1 MVLTEK
7 EIRAYAQRSQDA
19 LIAPFHEEQLQA
31 ASYDVTLGERVVAL
45 DKRARTIDLSAQEP
59 MDLYTTHELGLDG
72 YCLGPNEFVLVE
84 LQECLTLP
92 ADWVAHIRPRS
103 RFTRLGLLVMGQHF
117 NPTYSGKV
125 PLGLFNASPNPLI
138 LRQGLRVAQVVFER
152 LSQTP
157 GEDKLYRNKANA
169 AYMNEDQFRG
179 AVLKEAGWSD
189 NVRILY
195 KSVMDS
201 LTKE

>member
-7 EIRAYAQRSQDA
+7 EIRALQQSEHP
-19 LIAPFHEEQLQA
+19 LIAPFCEDQLQA
-31 ASYDVTLGERVVAL
+31 ASYDITLGERVIAF
-45 DKRARTIDLSAQEP
+45 DKRTRTIDLSGQEP
-59 MDLYTTHELGLDG
+59 QELYTPSLLGPEG

-92 ADWVAHIRPRS
+92 ADCVAHIRPRS
-103 RFTRLGLLVMGQHF
+103 RFTRLGLLVSGQHF

-125 PLGLFNASPNPLI
+125 PIGVFNASPNTLI
-138 LRQGLRVAQVVFER
+138 LKQGIRLAQVVFER
-152 LSQTP
+152 LSQAP
-157 GEDKLYRNKANA
+157 DEDKLYRNKVNA
-169 AYMNEDQFRG
+169 AYMNEEQFRG

-189 NVRILY
+189 NVRTLY

-201 LTKE
+201 LTRE

>member
-7 EIRAYAQRSQDA
+7 EIRALQQSEQP
-19 LIAPFHEEQLQA
+19 LIAPFCEDQLQA
-31 ASYDVTLGERVVAL
+31 ASYDITLGERVIAF
-45 DKRARTIDLSAQEP
+45 DKRTRTIDLSGQEP
-59 MDLYTTHELGLDG
+59 QELYTPSLLGPEG

-92 ADWVAHIRPRS
+92 ADCVAHIRPRS
-103 RFTRLGLLVMGQHF
+103 RFTRLGLLVSGQHF

-125 PLGLFNASPNPLI
+125 PIGVFNASPNTLI
-138 LRQGLRVAQVVFER
+138 LKQGIRLAQVVFER

-157 GEDKLYRNKANA
+157 DEDKLYRNKVNA
-169 AYMNEDQFRG
+169 AYMNEEQFRG

-189 NVRILY
+189 NVRTLY

-201 LTKE
+201 LTRE

>member
-7 EIRAYAQRSQDA
+7 EIRALQQSEQP
-19 LIAPFHEEQLQA
+19 LIAPFCEDQLQA
-31 ASYDVTLGERVVAL
+31 ASYDITLGERVIAF
-45 DKRARTIDLSAQEP
+45 DKRTRTIDLSGQEP
-59 MDLYTTHELGLDG
+59 QELYTPSLLGPEG

-92 ADWVAHIRPRS
+92 ADCVAHIRPRS
-103 RFTRLGLLVMGQHF
+103 RFTRLGLLVSGQHF

-125 PLGLFNASPNPLI
+125 PIGVFNASPNTLI
-138 LRQGLRVAQVVFER
+138 LKQGIRLAQVVFER
-152 LSQTP
+152 LSQAP
-157 GEDKLYRNKANA
+157 DEDKLYRNKVNA
-169 AYMNEDQFRG
+169 AYMNEEQFRG

-189 NVRILY
+189 NVRTLY

-201 LTKE
+201 LTRE

>member
-7 EIRAYAQRSQDA
+7 EIRALQQSEQP
-19 LIAPFHEEQLQA
+19 LIAPFCEDQLQA
-31 ASYDVTLGERVVAL
+31 ASYDITLGERVIAF
-45 DKRARTIDLSAQEP
+45 DKRTRTIDLSGQEP
-59 MDLYTTHELGLDG
+59 QELYTPSLLGPEG

-84 LQECLTLP
+84 LQECLPLP
-92 ADWVAHIRPRS
+92 ADCVAHIRPRS
-103 RFTRLGLLVMGQHF
+103 RFTRLGLLVSGQHF

-125 PLGLFNASPNPLI
+125 PIGVFNASPNTLI
-138 LRQGLRVAQVVFER
+138 LKQGIRLAQVVFER

-157 GEDKLYRNKANA
+157 DEDKLYRNKVNA
-169 AYMNEDQFRG
+169 AYMNEEQFRG

-189 NVRILY
+189 NVRTLY

-201 LTKE
+201 LTRE